1 MSRLYLG
8 SSLIDTTYMGSSFAG
23 RLQMW
28 QELDAWGK
36 VIFACKY
43 GNYAELYPIGYMQ
56 ELDLGSEGIVNMQVV
71 AHNADELSNGNGYAP
86 LTWISKELLNTN
98 CRMNASNSSNTEGTG
113 AIGGWPKTDMYE
125 HVNTT
130 IKALL
135 PENLRV
141 GIRTVNKSYHGY
153 DASGNV
159 YSGVSADA
167 CWIPSYR
174 EIYGTSYNET
184 SGPMYT
190 QIFSDDTSRIKYNIG
205 STNKVLWWLRSANG
219 TNYFR
224 YVGLDGSSDYS
235 MPHFPNGVVLG
246 FCT

>member
-1 MSRLYLG
+1 MSKLYLG
-8 SSLIDTTYMGSSFAG
+8 SSLINTTYMGSSFNG
-23 RLQMW
+23 KLQMQ
-28 QELDAWGK
+28 QELDAWEK

-43 GNYAELYPIGYMQ
+43 GNYTELYPIGYTQ

-71 AHNADELSNGNGYAP
+71 AHNADELADGSGYAP

-98 CRMNASNSSNTEGTG
+98 YHINASNSSNTEGTG
-113 AIGGWPKTDMYE
+113 AIGGWPKTAMYKYI
-125 HVNTT
+125 NTT

-135 PENLRV
+135 PENLKTS
-141 GIRTVNKSYHGY
+141 IRTVNKSYRGY
-153 DASGNV
+153 DTSGNM
-159 YSGVSADA
+159 YLDVSADA

-174 EIYGTSYNET
+174 EIYGTSNNET

-190 QIFSDDTSRIKYNIG
+190 QIFSDNTSRIKYHIG

-224 YVGLDGSSDYS
+224 YVDMDGSSSYS
-235 MPHFPNGVVLG
+235 IPHFANGVVLG